1 MTDPSSGAP
10 VPPSM
15 AVAVL
20 GCGLMGSG
28 VARALATS
36 GHAVSVWNRTSQKA
50 RALEATPGIVAADSP
65 EGACRS
71 ASLVLSVLE
80 GYDVV
85 RNVLSS
91 VPDLRGKTIVNLTTG
106 GREDAHE
113 LQQLVEDAGARYID
127 GTVLSYPDNIGTQ
140 QGLIVYSGPLDVFS
154 DHQRVL
160 MTLGGASRYVSA
172 EVGGANVAGVVSA
185 FFIAALAG
193 FAESATYLTSNG
205 IGLDDAEACA
215 QSLIQ
220 RLSWQVTDLVQ
231 ALRSGDFSTDQA
243 TIDAYASAASAF
255 KSAVSGAGHSS
266 TMLAATEQ
274 VLARAQQAGMGHF
287 AMAAV
292 ANVGTPAPSV

>member
-1 MTDPSSGAP
+1 MTDPSSDATLPGP
-10 VPPSM
+10 M

-36 GHAVSVWNRTSQKA
+36 GHAVSVWNRTSEKA
-50 RALEATPGIVAADSP
+50 RALEATPGIVAADSA
-65 EGACRS
+65 EGACRP

-85 RNVLSS
+85 RSVLLS

-113 LQQLVEDAGARYID
+113 MQQLVESAGARYLE

-140 QGLIVYSGPLDVFS
+140 QGLVVYSGPLDVFS
-154 DHQRVL
+154 DHHRLL
-160 MTLGGASRYVSA
+160 MALGGASRYVSA
-172 EVGGANVAGVVSA
+172 EVGGANVTGVVSS

-205 IGLDDAEACA
+205 VELEHVEACA

-231 ALRSGDFSTDQA
+231 AIRSGDFSTDQA
-243 TIDAYASAASAF
+243 TIDAYSSAASAF
-255 KSAVSGAGHSS
+255 RSAVSEAGHSF
-266 TMLAATEQ
+266 TMLAAIEQ
-274 VLARAQQAGMGHF
+274 VLARAQQAGFGHF

-292 ANVGTPAPSV
+292 ANVGTPAASL